1 VFDVAMNLVI
11 LLLLVII
18 ELLCVPLKQRSK
30 VLQKID
36 GIAAL
41 VFAAI
46 YIGPTFFG
54 SLVVGYQYVSEH
66 LGWPITLCI
75 VAGAVYLTMFIFAWR
90 SDRKENEA
98 IRSGSEEAFNRRVET
113 YKSDPYNYDHARAV
127 EAATRI
133 KEGK

>member
-1 VFDVAMNLVI
+1 MTMHIDSA
-11 LLLLVII
+11 LLVII
-18 ELLCVPLKQRSK
+18 VILLCVPVKRRVKLLER
-30 VLQKID
+30 
-36 GIAAL
+36 IAIITAC
-41 VFAAI
+41 VWVV
-46 YIGPTFFG
+46 YYVGPTVLG
-54 SLVVGYQYVSEH
+54 LVVFGYQYVSEH

-75 VAGAVYLTMFIFAWR
+75 IAGVVFLSMIFFAWR